1 MSINNHEYIPPENTE
16 TPGLDEEVDNLLE
29 IWGVT
34 SDGGRQKRKAKIHY
48 DARKVHPGFIYTD
61 NIKHQHM
68 ANLITCMRHFDAI
81 RDDASL
87 AAILATLLEA
97 QNPENLKPQFR
108 ARQMAAQTL
117 NCEILMTGYRMLRRH
132 PGATTYEQ
140 LQRLLRRAKPFQL
153 SEEGKSAVGILLARL
168 MKEEGHSADAYDALL
183 PLNPPKGSRED
194 YQRKYLLAKI
204 RHGQWTEAMQAAAAP
219 KRRGPSQQPS
229 QQPYRNIVMAPL
241 QSWNPFTNSTQIW
254 GKAGRN
260 GRDLS
265 QEAQVHFEDA
275 LALRPE
281 ECTDGVIALV
291 EMAVSQG
298 KIQEALELAR
308 EHCTRSPLDLDAHA
322 MTLTLLLSSR
332 KASKKFPVSNEEILQ
347 RCTSVLQ
354 THCGDGDRA
363 VQVLI
368 KLGKKLPDG
377 ALPPLVLLEGLC
389 AYLDTT
395 PPLLKLGGLT
405 LKAWK
410 MLSNCLLSLSEITT
424 SAYQTAK
431 EARDCLRRV
440 QQDNTRSAKGAI
452 AEVDTAAEVMKAT
465 QLGFNEALYNYKAV
479 QRLLEQRA
487 WWQDCHL
494 LIPKMASKLTR
505 LVNEGR
511 ASTETLIPLSIVH
524 SVQLHAIESLR
535 ATKVKLDLT
544 EPSLLFFT
552 DRLATVA
559 KTMQEVGTAEDI
571 HTSYLTTCIIIR
583 RAATVVLDAGEDAV
597 QSTALAAASAN
608 IASAANTSVFEE
620 QEMHMGADGVES
632 IQPHWKPCPLG
643 APHPEIGFLSQL
655 PGAWWSVFPQRRRKE
670 KRKHKKQESAA
681 EEEENEEIAAG
692 GDDMALNNAHIDTQ
706 PTQRRVRFNLPSTQV
721 ESDMDTD

>member
-153 SEEGKSAVGILLARL
+153 SEEGKSAVGIILARL

-298 KIQEALELAR
+298 KIQGKKNSVLCLFTNFLQAVLKAFAAFLNLLLPCYFLFTEALELAR

-363 VQVLI
+363 VQ
-368 KLGKKLPDG
+368 
-377 ALPPLVLLEGLC
+377 
-389 AYLDTT
+389 
-395 PPLLKLGGLT
+395 
-405 LKAWK
+405 
-410 MLSNCLLSLSEITT
+410 
-424 SAYQTAK
+424 
-431 EARDCLRRV
+431 
-440 QQDNTRSAKGAI
+440 
-452 AEVDTAAEVMKAT
+452 
-465 QLGFNEALYNYKAV
+465 
-479 QRLLEQRA
+479 
-487 WWQDCHL
+487 
-494 LIPKMASKLTR
+494 
-505 LVNEGR
+505 
-511 ASTETLIPLSIVH
+511 
-524 SVQLHAIESLR
+524 
-535 ATKVKLDLT
+535 
-544 EPSLLFFT
+544 
-552 DRLATVA
+552 
-559 KTMQEVGTAEDI
+559 
-571 HTSYLTTCIIIR
+571 
-583 RAATVVLDAGEDAV
+583 GEYY
-597 QSTALAAASAN
+597 
-608 IASAANTSVFEE
+608 
-620 QEMHMGADGVES
+620 
-632 IQPHWKPCPLG
+632 CC
-643 APHPEIGFLSQL
+643 
-655 PGAWWSVFPQRRRKE
+655 
-670 KRKHKKQESAA
+670 
-681 EEEENEEIAAG
+681 
-692 GDDMALNNAHIDTQ
+692 
-706 PTQRRVRFNLPSTQV
+706 
-721 ESDMDTD
+721 